1 MMKKL
6 YSTLLLSLLV
16 FACNDDDNTFSIK
29 PSLGFESTFTFLQET
44 NSTGVKIGVA
54 SNASL
59 SESVEVRIAITEVG
73 NVEYGVDFTTEPEP
87 VNNEIVLTIDPETEQ
102 PGFFVYP
109 TVGTVTTRQVIFE
122 ITSVSGGGLNK
133 AQPLAL
139 VHTLSINKR
148 QLDANQLTIAQ
159 ARALYTGSAQTL
171 SVSKFIEGVVTSTND
186 NVTAKNVFIQDE
198 TGGIVLRFNAN
209 NTTDPNKLLPGER
222 VRLPLSGVT
231 LTAFNGLIQLGDGTA
246 TLPHS
251 KIVKLGTEP
260 LPPPVTITLAQL
272 NSNQFQSQRVK
283 IVGLTITTADG
294 TKTLS
299 GNNTISDGSVT
310 STLRVES
317 YAPFASTIA
326 PQSIVT
332 ITGIAST
339 FISAQLVP
347 MSASDIVQQ

>member
-1 MMKKL
+1 MKKL
-6 YSTLLLSLLV
+6 LFILVLS
-16 FACNDDDNTFSIK
+16 FGIFSCSDDDNGFSIK

-44 NSTGVKIGVA
+44 NSTGAKVGVA
-54 SNASL
+54 ANVNL
-59 SESVEVRIAITEVG
+59 TESVEVRITLTEVG
-73 NVEYGVDFTTEPEP
+73 NIEYGVDYTTEPEP
-87 VNNEIVLTIDPETEQ
+87 INNEIVLTIDPETEQ

-109 TVGTVTTRQVIFE
+109 TVGTEITRQVIFE
-122 ITSVSGGGLNK
+122 ISSVTGSGLTL

-159 ARALYTGSAQTL
+159 VRALYTGAAQTL

-246 TLPHS
+246 TLPHN

-260 LPPPVTITLAQL
+260 LPAPVTITLAQL
-272 NSNQFQSQRVK
+272 NSNQFQSQRVR
-283 IVGLTITTADG
+283 ITSLTITTADG

-310 STLRVES
+310 ATLRVES
-317 YAPFASTIA
+317 YAPFSSTVA
-326 PQSIVT
+326 PQGTVT

-339 FISAQLVP
+339 FTTAQLIP
-347 MSASDIVQQ
+347 MAASDIVQQ

>member
-6 YSTLLLSLLV
+6 FFSLILSASI
-16 FACNDDDNTFSIK
+16 FACNEEDNGFSIK
-29 PSLGFESTFTFLQET
+29 PSLGFESTFTFLQES
-44 NSTGVKIGVA
+44 NSTGTKVGVSA
-54 SNASL
+54 NVTL
-59 SESVEVRIAITEVG
+59 TESVEVRIAITEVG
-73 NVEYGVDFTTEPEP
+73 NVAYGLDYTTEPEP
-87 VNNEIVLTIDPETEQ
+87 VNNEIILTIDPETEQ

-109 TVGTVTTRQVIFE
+109 TVGTEITRQVIFE
-122 ITSVSGGGLNK
+122 ISSVAGSGLAL

-148 QLDANQLTIAQ
+148 QIDANQLTIAQ
-159 ARALYTGSAQTL
+159 VRALYTGSVQTL
-171 SVSKFIEGVVTSTND
+171 SVNKFIEGVVTSTND

-209 NTTDPNKLLPGER
+209 NTTDPGKLLPGER

-246 TLPHS
+246 TLPHN

-260 LPPPVTITLAQL
+260 LPTPVTITLAQL
-272 NSNQFQSQRVK
+272 NSNQFQSQRVH
-283 IVGLTITTADG
+283 IAGLTITTADG

-299 GNNTISDGSVT
+299 GNNTISDGST
-310 STLRVES
+310 TATLRVES
-317 YAPFASTIA
+317 YAPFASTVA
-326 PQSIVT
+326 PQGTVT

-339 FISAQLVP
+339 FTSAQLIP
-347 MSASDIVQQ
+347 MAGTDIVIQ